1 MNTIPGLL
9 DQGDKAYSEQRFGDA
24 ISFYNKVLELD
35 SENPVAFHSIGNVY
49 FGTRNILDS
58 ITYFERAFSL
68 APSVE
73 YARSLGKANYFAQ
86 RFGDAVI
93 SFEYVLSRHPNDESA
108 LYNSAGC
115 FSYMGEW
122 SKAAT
127 TYSKLVNLAPENLR
141 YKSAFIRSL
150 TDRPV
155 AMEAASV
162 KQAYVKCLQD
172 DKIQCGAAIDTWF
185 HTISESPEF
194 KPTLEKISQANIEN
208 CEKYLEDQEV
218 IKTLNDPLLYHGI
231 EQLIYPADI
240 LENTFKA
247 VRCAILNNPK
257 LSVPLVPFIRAMAT
271 QMFLTEYAIFET
283 DQETQKVDELLEVL
297 NNGKASALNTQDL
310 LRLACYR
317 QLHLVKPLYE
327 NGSLFSGDEIIGSL
341 IKLEVQNH
349 LTEQSLKSTI
359 PAFGSITNVVSQATR
374 SQYEENPC
382 PRWKT
387 VTGLPQ
393 PEFLL
398 ERAKG
403 LDVLNAGCGTGQ
415 EVINAAQVL
424 KTSNFTAIDLS
435 VSSLAYGKRQAS
447 EADVQNIDFRH
458 GDILE
463 VGALDNQYDI
473 ILSSGVLHHMEDT
486 QEGLNKLASV
496 LKPTGSRMLIA
507 LYSKIAREHLFKDIW
522 AYIEDKG
529 YKANDNDIRQFRQD
543 VLNSEPNH
551 FLRHAQKFIDFTSIS
566 ECRDMLFHV
575 QELRHT
581 WLDIEKMIDEAGL
594 KLINLLV
601 RPDVKQRYVN
611 SYPGD
616 PAATNLKNWHE
627 FELKNPETFKN
638 MYYVWLAH
646 KNDDETAE
654 TSPAIWATNYI

>member
-1 MNTIPGLL
+1 MTTVPSLF
-9 DQGDKAYSEQRFGDA
+9 DEGDKAYREQRFSDA
-24 ISFYNKVLELD
+24 MSNYKKILERD
-35 SENPVAFHSIGNVY
+35 PENPEAFHKIGNVY
-49 FGTRNILDS
+49 FGTRNIHDS
-58 ITYFERAFSL
+58 IAYFEKAFSL

-86 RFGDAVI
+86 RFGDAAR
-93 SFEYVLSRHPNDESA
+93 SFEYVLIRHPNDESA

-115 FSYMGEW
+115 SSYMGDW

-127 TYSKLVNLAPENLR
+127 TYSRLVNLAPENLR

-185 HTISESPEF
+185 HTISGSPEF
-194 KPTLEKISQANIEN
+194 KPTLEKISQANNEEIE
-208 CEKYLEDQEV
+208 KFLKDQDV

-247 VRCAILNNPK
+247 VRHAILDNPK
-257 LSVPLVPFIRAMAT
+257 LLVPLVPFIRAMAK
-271 QMFLTEYAIFET
+271 QLFMTEYAIFET
-283 DQETQKVDELLEVL
+283 DRETQKVEKLLEVL
-297 NNGKASALNTQDL
+297 NNGKASALDTQDL
-310 LRLACYR
+310 LILACYR
-317 QLHLVKPLYE
+317 SLHLVKPLYE
-327 NGSLFSGDEIIGSL
+327 NESLFLGDEIVGSL

-359 PAFGSITNVVSQATR
+359 PAFGRITNVVSQATR
-374 SQYEENPC
+374 DQYEENPC
-382 PRWKT
+382 PKWIT

-393 PEFLL
+393 PDFLL

-435 VSSLAYGKRQAS
+435 VSSLAYGKRQAI

-463 VGALDNQYDI
+463 VGELDKQYDI

-486 QEGLNKLASV
+486 QEGLKKLASV

-522 AYIEDKG
+522 AYIE
-529 YKANDNDIRQFRQD
+529 
-543 VLNSEPNH
+543 
-551 FLRHAQKFIDFTSIS
+551 
-566 ECRDMLFHV
+566 
-575 QELRHT
+575 
-581 WLDIEKMIDEAGL
+581 EKRI
-594 KLINLLV
+594 
-601 RPDVKQRYVN
+601 
-611 SYPGD
+611 
-616 PAATNLKNWHE
+616 
-627 FELKNPETFKN
+627 
-638 MYYVWLAH
+638 
-646 KNDDETAE
+646 
-654 TSPAIWATNYI
+654 